1 MFELLRKMLGSDAPD
16 EAETMTLEKA
26 AGALLIEVSKSDYDQ
41 DPAEVEKIRDL
52 LSRHFSV
59 SLDDMEGFMK
69 DVEDHS
75 HQGTSLYPYT
85 RFINDNCSNEEKY
98 LLIKSLWEVAAEDGR
113 IDKYEDYVIRKVSDL
128 IYLPHSDFIRAK
140 LEVTEAAGL

>member
-1 MFELLRKMLGSDAPD
+1 MFELLRKMLGNDAPD
-16 EAETMTLEKA
+16 EADTMTLEKA

-41 DPAEVEKIRDL
+41 DPAEVKKIHDL

-59 SLDDMEGFMK
+59 SLDDMEAFMEE
-69 DVEDHS
+69 VEHHS
-75 HQGTSLYPYT
+75 HHGTSLYPYT

>member
-140 LEVTEAAGL
+140 LEVTKAAGL

>member
-1 MFELLRKMLGSDAPD
+1 MFELLRKMLGNDTPD

-59 SLDDMEGFMK
+59 SVDDMEGFMK

-140 LEVTEAAGL
+140 LEVTKAAGL